1 MNTENEREYV
11 AKHKKICHKLTEMIG
26 QYNCGCISVPKIAAE
41 LGMDER
47 TVRSHLKIME
57 VDNVGAFLDPDGK
70 AFCTKDGVI
79 QLAKGL
85 GLEVKEREQQT

>member
-1 MNTENEREYV
+1 MNSEKERDYV
-11 AKHKKICHKLTEMIG
+11 AKHKKIREKLTEVIS
-26 QYNCGCISVPKIAAE
+26 QCDCSCISVPKIAAE

-70 AFCTKDGVI
+70 AFCTKDGII

-85 GLEVKEREQQT
+85 GLEVKEREQA